1 MGWYGYSSYK
11 RKDPKNPQVMI
22 EKLRKKNPNLCPVH
36 MEGKKIA
43 TSWWGMAWN
52 RNLER
57 YADYSSRLS
66 RGRSYVRQDMVVDLQ
81 IQSGT
86 VTALVCGTKA
96 TPYKITI
103 TIKPMEAKAL
113 EALMAQCS
121 NRISDMGMLLDGK
134 FSKDLGD
141 LFFRQEGGLFPS
153 PREIKFDCSCPDW
166 ASLCKH
172 VAATLYAVSAKLDE
186 EPLLFFT
193 LRNIDITKLLRKTA
207 EERVN
212 TLLKNAQNTTH
223 RMIPMEHIED
233 IFQW

>member
-1 MGWYGYSSYK
+1 MGWYGYTK
-11 RKDPKNPQVMI
+11 KKPKNPMDII
-22 EKLRKKNPNLCPVH
+22 EKLRKKNADLSPVH
-36 MEGKKIA
+36 IEGNKIA

-103 TIKPMEAKAL
+103 TIKPMEPKAL
-113 EALMAQCS
+113 DALMAQCS
-121 NRISDMGMLLDGK
+121 SRISDMGMLLDGK

-166 ASLCKH
+166 TSLCKH

-193 LRNIDITKLLRKTA
+193 LRNINVTKLLKKTA
-207 EERVN
+207 EERVHS
-212 TLLKNAQNTTH
+212 LLKNAQNATD
-223 RMIPMEHIED
+223 RMIPMENIED